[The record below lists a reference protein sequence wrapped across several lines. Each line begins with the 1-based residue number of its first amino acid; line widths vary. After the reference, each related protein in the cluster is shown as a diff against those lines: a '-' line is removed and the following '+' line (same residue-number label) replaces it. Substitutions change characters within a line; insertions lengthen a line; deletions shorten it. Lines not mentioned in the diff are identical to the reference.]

1 MSKTICELKVML
13 KKMGFKGYSK
23 LKKSELERL
32 LEQGSPS
39 SSSSSGSKTPR
50 TPRAKKSPKG
60 DDGAGVFEKK
70 ANKPRVAK
78 PKPFEPS
85 VLKGPD
91 TPVLAEYAIP
101 KTIFPN
107 GTPVLKQSK
116 KSAMEKFFGNF
127 SLLKN
132 KLPTPAK
139 LPAPNMMLN
148 MAKLIEGRVAQDA
161 PFASP
166 RKEKPPSARGK
177 AKITQY
183 V

>member
-23 LKKSELERL
+23 LKKTELERL

-39 SSSSSGSKTPR
+39 SSASSSKTPR

-70 ANKPRVAK
+70 PRKPRVAK
-78 PKPFEPS
+78 PKPFVPAE
-85 VLKGPD
+85 VKGD
-91 TPVLAEYAIP
+91 TPVPAEEPIP
-101 KTIFPN
+101 KIIYSNKP
-107 GTPVLKQSK
+107 PVLKPSK
-116 KSAMEKFFGNF
+116 KSAMDKFFGNF

-132 KLPTPAK
+132 KLPNPSK

-166 RKEKPPSARGK
+166 RKEKPPSARGLR
-177 AKITQY
+177 QY

>member
-39 SSSSSGSKTPR
+39 SSSASSSKTPK

-70 ANKPRVAK
+70 PRKPRVTK
-78 PKPFEPS
+78 PKPFSPAE
-85 VLKGPD
+85 VKGD
-91 TPVLAEYAIP
+91 TPVAAEEPIP
-101 KTIFPN
+101 KKIFPN
-107 GTPVLKQSK
+107 GTPALKQSK
-116 KSAMEKFFGNF
+116 KSAMDKFFGNF

-132 KLPTPAK
+132 KLPNPAK
-139 LPAPNMMLN
+139 LPAPSMMLN

-177 AKITQY
+177 AKVTQY